1 MAVAS
6 TFSPSSSNLVNETAR
21 AERQA
26 VSSRANAS
34 SASAGRGEASSFVQM
49 LSDQQAGVTSRP
61 TDLPPAGKGGAPRD
75 GAAGPRSVG
84 DRLQME
90 RAYAQQAERQRML
103 NAAANAERAESPR
116 AQPDRNPAAK
126 DRPAAG
132 AVPEVPLEATRGESG
147 EHSEAA
153 VAQSGG
159 GQTLAQWLQQIGVVA
174 AGPGVAADAGGQG
187 PDAQDSALPAGSPA
201 WEKGVNRATGGI
213 GGIGGI
219 GASGPGGA
227 QRTSGRQGTGLS
239 AARAGFGS
247 AAEGTGQGPES
258 GRRVE
263 EPAERMVAADAS
275 LADGVRTGAE
285 SPAADETL
293 QDTALSGTGEGGSAR
308 EAAISLAGFGGFLG
322 AAVTGGAA
330 ATGSTEVSAAPAT
343 SEVAVATP
351 ADAPGAGDEVMLHV
365 SRFASEGVREARLH
379 LNPVEMGPIEVRIA
393 LEGEQARIDFAA
405 AHEATR
411 EMLQAHVPA
420 LARALEADGL
430 KWAGSEV
437 SAPPSPGSEA
447 PADGWLARGEGTAAG
462 RDGAAGEDPGGG
474 RDREHAA
481 AGRPTVESGRHSA
494 RGQSLGEFTG
504 GGASPGDGGA
514 STLRALDLY
523 A

>member
-1 MAVAS
+1 MAVS
-6 TFSPSSSNLVNETAR
+6 TAFSSSSLVNETAR

-49 LSDQQAGVTSRP
+49 LSDQQASATSRP
-61 TDLPPAGKGGAPRD
+61 TDLPPAGKALPSRD
-75 GAAGPRSVG
+75 GTAGPGSVG
-84 DRLQME
+84 DRQQME
-90 RAYAQQAERQRML
+90 RAHAQQAERQQML
-103 NAAANAERAESPR
+103 NAAAKAERAESAR
-116 AQPDRNPAAK
+116 SQPDRNPAATAP
-126 DRPAAG
+126 PAVDVA
-132 AVPEVPLEATRGESG
+132 PEEPLEGTRGESA
-147 EHSEAA
+147 ERREVAA
-153 VAQSGG
+153 AQSGG
-159 GQTLAQWLQQIGVVA
+159 GQTLAQWLQQIGVLA
-174 AGPGVAADAGGQG
+174 AGPGVAAEAGGQG
-187 PDAQDSALPAGSPA
+187 SDAQDGALQAGSSA
-201 WEKGVNRATGGI
+201 WENGAS

-227 QRTSGRQGTGLS
+227 QRTLGRHGAGLS

-247 AAEGTGQGPES
+247 AAEGSGQGPES

-263 EPAERMVAADAS
+263 EAAERKAAVDAS
-275 LADGVRTGAE
+275 LADGGRTSAE
-285 SPAADETL
+285 NPATGETL
-293 QDTALSGTGEGGSAR
+293 QDTVLSGTGEGGSAR
-308 EAAISLAGFGGFLG
+308 EAALSLAGFEGFLG
-322 AAVTGGAA
+322 AAATGGAA
-330 ATGSTEVSAAPAT
+330 AAGSSEVSAAPAA

-393 LEGEQARIDFAA
+393 LEGGQARIDFAA

-437 SAPPSPGSEA
+437 SAPASPGSE
-447 PADGWLARGEGTAAG
+447 PPSDGWLAGGGGTGAG
-462 RDGAAGEDPGGG
+462 RDGAAGGDPGGG

-481 AGRPTVESGRHSA
+481 AGRPTGESGQHSA
-494 RGQSLGEFTG
+494 RGRSLGEF
-504 GGASPGDGGA
+504 ASGRSSSEDGLA
-514 STLRALDLY
+514 SALRALDLY